1 LNHCDLKNPGPR
13 NPRTIEP
20 FHWKEKS
27 MGVLTREEILKEVR
41 NGTIE
46 IEPFDEDQVGPG
58 SIDLRLG
65 SEFRVFKKLRNAL
78 VVEDRISLE
87 DLTERLETHESFT
100 LMPGETVLG
109 ITQERIKLPP
119 SMCGWLEGR
128 SRFARMGL
136 VIHMTAGFVQPG
148 VNNRQVLEIGNL
160 APFPLVLKPGVR
172 ICQIILERTEG
183 EASYQGRFRDQDRL

>member
-1 LNHCDLKNPGPR
+1 M
-13 NPRTIEP
+13 
-20 FHWKEKS
+20 S
-27 MGVLTREEILKEVR
+27 VLTREEILKEIHKGV
-41 NGTIE
+41 IE
-46 IEPFDEDQVGPG
+46 IAPLTEDQIDPG

-65 SEFRVFKKLRNAL
+65 NEFRVFKKLRNAL
-78 VVEDRISLE
+78 VVEDRITLE
-87 DLTERLETHESFT
+87 DLTERIEIADSFT

-119 SMCGWLEGR
+119 NMCGWLEGR

-183 EASYQGRFRDQDRL
+183 GALYRGRFTDQDRL

>member
-1 LNHCDLKNPGPR
+1 
-13 NPRTIEP
+13 
-20 FHWKEKS
+20 
-27 MGVLTREEILKEVR
+27 MGVLTRDEVLKEIRGGIV
-41 NGTIE
+41 E
-46 IEPFDEDQVGPG
+46 IEPFDEDQIGPG

-65 SEFRVFKKLRNAL
+65 NEFRVFKKLRNAL
-78 VVEDRISLE
+78 VVEDRITIE
-87 DLTERLETHESFT
+87 DLTERIEIADSFT

-119 SMCGWLEGR
+119 TMCGWLEGR

-183 EASYQGRFRDQDRL
+183 GALYRGRFMDQDRL

>member
-1 LNHCDLKNPGPR
+1 
-13 NPRTIEP
+13 
-20 FHWKEKS
+20 
-27 MGVLTREEILKEVR
+27 MGVLTKQEILREISQ
-41 NGTIE
+41 GHIE
-46 IEPFDEDQVGPG
+46 IEPFKEEQVGPG

-65 SEFRVFKKLRNAL
+65 NEFRVFKKLRNACI
-78 VVEDRISLE
+78 VEDSISVE
-87 DLTERLETHESFT
+87 ALTELLEVRDSFT

-109 ITQERIKLPP
+109 ITHERIKLP
-119 SMCGWLEGR
+119 SNICGWLEGR

-148 VNNRQVLEIGNL
+148 INNRQVLEIGNL

-183 EASYQGRFRDQDRL
+183 EASYRGRFMSQNQL

>member
-1 LNHCDLKNPGPR
+1 
-13 NPRTIEP
+13 
-20 FHWKEKS
+20 
-27 MGVLTREEILKEVR
+27 MGVLTREEILREIR
-41 NGTIE
+41 SGTVE
-46 IEPFDEDQVGPG
+46 IEPFSEDQVGPG
-58 SIDLRLG
+58 SIDLHLG
-65 SEFRVFKKLRNAL
+65 GEFRVFKKLRNAL
-78 VVEDRISLE
+78 VVEDRITLE
-87 DLTERLETHESFT
+87 DLTERLEVSDSFT

-109 ITQERIKLPP
+109 ITRERIKLPP
-119 SMCGWLEGR
+119 TMCGWLEGR

-183 EASYQGRFRDQDRL
+183 KASYRGRFMDQDRL

>member
-1 LNHCDLKNPGPR
+1 
-13 NPRTIEP
+13 
-20 FHWKEKS
+20 

-46 IEPFDEDQVGPG
+46 VEPFDEDQVGPG

>member
-1 LNHCDLKNPGPR
+1 
-13 NPRTIEP
+13 
-20 FHWKEKS
+20 
-27 MGVLTREEILKEVR
+27 MGVLTRDEILKEIHQGIV
-41 NGTIE
+41 E
-46 IEPFDEDQVGPG
+46 IEPFDEDQIGPG

-65 SEFRVFKKLRNAL
+65 NEFRVFKKLRNAL
-78 VVEDRISLE
+78 VVEDRITIE
-87 DLTERLETHESFT
+87 DLTERLEIADSFT

-119 SMCGWLEGR
+119 TMCGWLEGR

-183 EASYQGRFRDQDRL
+183 GALYRGRFMDQDRL